1 LLKAGKNLILPIV
14 NIEIPLIADEMVE
27 MEFGT

>member
-14 NIEIPLIADEMVE
+14 NEEIPLIADEMVD
-27 MEFGT
+27 MEF

>member
-1 LLKAGKNLILPIV
+1 LKAGKSLILPIV

-27 MEFGT
+27 MGFGT

>member
-14 NIEIPLIADEMVE
+14 NLEIPLIADEMVD
-27 MEFGT
+27 MEF